1 MRFHFYTDARRTS
14 GEVAASDTIAVYT
27 NAACTNAAS
36 LYSAI
41 SGGTLLPNP
50 YTVPSSGFISFYVD
64 QPVVYVIPEGDD
76 TGRPLYGMV
85 RHDEVVDVR
94 EYGATGDGITDDATA
109 IQGALDIGAS
119 EVYFPVGTYVCGTML
134 TVSTAGQKLYG
145 PGTIKIEDGLNNA
158 VITLSAGCTLEGLTF
173 DGNSANQSGGS
184 ILFLDSADV
193 CIEGCTFTDA
203 IGYAIHQVSGG
214 VHDACDNLI
223 LRHCTFQKMV
233 PGNTYNTDVIL
244 SGGGDHVLVEGNSFV
259 DGPKLILM
267 GATGYTFPSARVI
280 GNRVTNAAQVGLE
293 AWEAPGLVLAGNV
306 VDTSADLGISVGWSP
321 GASITGNTVNGA
333 HDIGIEV
340 YINGS
345 DPDRSGSLDGATV
358 CGNTVRDTTGN
369 GYGIVIGPYNSDGI
383 VVTGNTIEGG
393 VHGIYLND
401 LGAGT
406 GITISANSINGF
418 SDTGVLEASTNG
430 NDGMV
435 IAGNFIYCTAWGGSG
450 TRSGIALVDSDA
462 TDSVISG
469 NLVYVPSSSTVDV
482 GTGIYVAGSRHLIGN
497 NRIVG
502 SAKLAYG
509 ITLDT
514 ATANCLVTGNLVT
527 GTSIGGG
534 RDLSTT
540 SPYNSWVGNSSLKS
554 ANSDFSL
561 GSSDDLHNISS
572 GTPS

>member
-1 MRFHFYTDARRTS
+1 MKGLLLLGLMVATVHTACHAALPIKAFPTAEGFGANAVGGRGGRVIEVTNLNDS
-14 GEVAASDTIAVYT
+14 GEGSLRSAMEASGPRICVFRVSGTITLKNAIRVSTPYLTVAGQTSPGGVQIRG
-27 NAACTNAAS
+27 
-36 LYSAI
+36 
-41 SGGTLLPNP
+41 SG
-50 YTVPSSGFISFYVD
+50 
-64 QPVVYVIPEGDD
+64 QPEGDW
-76 TGRPLYGMV
+76 
-85 RHDEVVDVR
+85 
-94 EYGATGDGITDDATA
+94 
-109 IQGALDIGAS
+109 
-119 EVYFPVGTYVCGTML
+119 
-134 TVSTAGQKLYG
+134 
-145 PGTIKIEDGLNNA
+145 
-158 VITLSAGCTLEGLTF
+158 
-173 DGNSANQSGGS
+173 
-184 ILFLDSADV
+184 
-193 CIEGCTFTDA
+193 
-203 IGYAIHQVSGG
+203 G
-214 VHDACDNLI
+214 VWC
-223 LRHCTFQKMV
+223 
-233 PGNTYNTDVIL
+233 
-244 SGGGDHVLVEGNSFV
+244 
-259 DGPKLILM
+259 
-267 GATGYTFPSARVI
+267 
-280 GNRVTNAAQVGLE
+280 
-293 AWEAPGLVLAGNV
+293 
-306 VDTSADLGISVGWSP
+306 
-321 GASITGNTVNGA
+321 VNGA